1 MATFEE
7 LDKRRRNLE
16 QLKNDAWRKLAEE
29 HPNDPQAQAVLLSR
43 LNALES
49 SVLAPGSTTLLPV
62 EIGALGIARTRGAE
76 RLGQLPTGDRRPSYD
91 DNVGYQ
97 RIVAVSELYALMH
110 VERAGLFRAVAK
122 LIELYNSGQVRLSG
136 GPGAELLYQVDRTSL
151 TRYSARDR
159 MQAYSRVFGY
169 SKVAPPGGAR
179 PNTAFHKLF
188 VTFLRAVAKFYR
200 DRRVSDVI
208 RPDNQRGNFGTT
220 AGVRQAA
227 VAVRNNLKSA
237 SYGYVNV
244 LRQEVFQLQAT
255 CVDILSA
262 PDVQNLFGTDDIW
275 DTLEQVLRQ
284 YLKEDTRISER
295 LQLAEAGENV
305 LHWLAAAHV
314 ANKDRATFEASLEDI
329 AEDAEEWLTVA
340 TSLGEL
346 SGGVPA
352 RARPGAKII
361 PMRRRAV

>member
-1 MATFEE
+1 MPTFAE

-16 QLKNDAWRKLAEE
+16 RLKNDAWRKLAEE
-29 HPNDPQAQAVLLSR
+29 HPNDPQAQAILMSR

-49 SVLAPGSTTLLPV
+49 SFLAPGRSTLLPV
-62 EIGALGIARTRGAE
+62 EIGAFGIARKASATRSD
-76 RLGQLPTGDRRPSYD
+76 QLDAGDRRPSYD

-97 RIVAVSELYALMH
+97 RLVAVSELYALVQ

-122 LIELYNSGQVRLSG
+122 LIELYNSGEVRLSD
-136 GPGAELLYQVDRTSL
+136 GPGAELLYQTDRTSL

-169 SKVAPPGGAR
+169 SKVAPAGGAR

-188 VTFLRAVAKFYR
+188 VTFVRSVAKFYR

-208 RPDNQRGNFGTT
+208 RPDSQRGNFGSIASVRR
-220 AGVRQAA
+220 AGIE
-227 VAVRNNLKSA
+227 VRNNLKAA

-244 LRQEVFQLQAT
+244 LRLEVFQLQAT

-275 DTLEQVLRQ
+275 ETLEQVLRQ
-284 YLKEDTRISER
+284 YLKEETRVSER
-295 LQLAEAGENV
+295 LQLAETGESI

-314 ANKDRATFEASLEDI
+314 TNKDRPTFEASLEDI
-329 AEDAEEWLTVA
+329 SEDAEEWLTVA
-340 TSLGEL
+340 GSLGEL
-346 SGGVPA
+346 SSNAPVRS
-352 RARPGAKII
+352 RAGAKII